1 VIVPDRST
9 GSISAAPRLR
19 SHRPA
24 TSGTRAGARLV
35 PALALAAAAAAAPPA
50 ASGAQTTGAAPA
62 MVSAVP
68 ATPNERFP
76 LPAGLV
82 PQVEFWKRIYSEVSK
97 DEVLLHDR
105 NRLDVVYDELDLP
118 EALTASAEVANRNVL
133 EAARTRTSA
142 ILRALAAGFDPDTL
156 SGDVEEVYEAWG
168 PGTPAAVFAEAA
180 DNVRWQRGL
189 RERFAEGV
197 AYSGR
202 YQPHVE
208 RIFREEG
215 VPLELTYLPF
225 VESMYNVR
233 AYSSVGAAGVWQFMP
248 GTGRLFMRVDAT
260 VDERLD
266 PIRAARAAARLLRQ
280 NFESLGTW
288 PLAVTAYNHG
298 PYGMKNAVRTM
309 GTRDIE
315 RIVKGYT
322 GRGFGFASRNFY
334 TEFLA
339 ALDVRRNFAEHFGD
353 VRPDPPLAFD
363 EVRLPSAARTSTLA
377 RTLAVPVEA
386 LWDLN
391 PSLTPRARRED
402 RALPAGHALRLPPG
416 TAGRWGT
423 ALAVLRAAPAEPVAR
438 AAADSYVVRRG
449 DTLSAIAARHD
460 VSLSELRTANGLG
473 GRSLIRPGQR
483 LRIPR

>member
-1 VIVPDRST
+1 MILPLRST
-9 GSISAAPRLR
+9 VAVAA
-19 SHRPA
+19 
-24 TSGTRAGARLV
+24 
-35 PALALAAAAAAAPPA
+35 ALAAAPLAATL
-50 ASGAQTTGAAPA
+50 GQTTGAAPTI
-62 MVSAVP
+62 VSAVP

-76 LPAGLV
+76 LPPGLA
-82 PQVEFWKRIYSEVSK
+82 PQVAFWKRIYSEVSK

-105 NRLDVVYDELDLP
+105 NRLDVIYEELDVP
-118 EALTASAEVANRNVL
+118 EARTASAEVRNRNVL
-133 EAARTRTSA
+133 EAARTHTSA

-156 SGDVEEVYEAWG
+156 SDDAERILEAWG
-168 PGTPAAVFAEAA
+168 PGTPASAFAEAA

-189 RERFAEGV
+189 RERFAEGI

-202 YQPHVE
+202 YQTHVE
-208 RIFREEG
+208 QVFREEG
-215 VPLELTYLPF
+215 VPLELTHLPF
-225 VESMYNVR
+225 VESMYDVR

-248 GTGRLFMRVDAT
+248 GTGRLFLRVDST

-280 NFESLGTW
+280 NYESLGTW

-339 ALDVRRNFAEHFGD
+339 ALEVRRNFAEHFDD
-353 VRPDPPLAFD
+353 VEPDPALTFE
-363 EVRLPSAARTSTLA
+363 EVRLPAAARTSTLA
-377 RTLAVPVEA
+377 RALALPVEA

-402 RALPAGHALRLPPG
+402 RALPAGHVVRLPAGSGARWGAALASLRAEPAPPRPAGGASPG
-416 TAGRWGT
+416 TH
-423 ALAVLRAAPAEPVAR
+423 
-438 AAADSYVVRRG
+438 YVVRRG
-449 DTLSAIAARHD
+449 DTLSTIASRHD
-460 VSLSELRTANGLG
+460 VSLTELRAVNGLG

-483 LRIPR
+483 LKIPR